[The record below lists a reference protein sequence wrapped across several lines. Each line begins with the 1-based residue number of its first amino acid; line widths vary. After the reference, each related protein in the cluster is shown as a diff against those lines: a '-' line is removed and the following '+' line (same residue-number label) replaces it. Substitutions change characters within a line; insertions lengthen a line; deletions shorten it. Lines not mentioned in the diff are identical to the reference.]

1 MIFRPCGDLGVSVEL
16 DEEISVEVNTRIRAL
31 EFLIQQKGLPGVVET
46 VPSFR
51 ALLVYYD
58 PLTLDYESLCA
69 AITALEPQAEGA
81 VLPPART
88 VELPCCYDPEL
99 GLDVSAAAE
108 RIGASVEELVAL
120 HASASYL
127 VYFIG
132 FTPGLPYMA
141 GMPDRLR
148 IPRLETPRTKVPAG
162 SVGIGGGQCCVYSV
176 DSPGGYWIL
185 GRTPLKLYDPD
196 AQEPTLLRPG
206 DRVRFRP
213 ISRAEFAAIE
223 QGTGTRASA
232 TPVPRRDDR
241 GSTLSDAI
249 GDTSPGPAPRIHIL
263 DPGPQTTVQD
273 LGRSGHLRYGIP
285 PSGPVDQ
292 AAFILANRLVG
303 NADGAAGLECTV
315 GGPRFVAEAP
325 CAIAVTGAALPLTV
339 NGQDASMWTTL
350 PLAAGDVVKLGPPRA
365 GVRGYIAFSG
375 GIDVPEVLGARA
387 TYLRGRL
394 GGLQGRA
401 LQRGDTLRLFR
412 ASRPAARRVLP
423 AAQPRLDLEPE
434 IRVVL
439 GPQDDRF
446 TAEGIAALLTGPY
459 EMLPQSD
466 RMGARLRGPR
476 IANRVGHDIISDG
489 IALGSIQV
497 PGDGQPIVLLVDRQ
511 STGGYTKVATVCSFD
526 IGRLGQVKPGQR
538 LRFRAITLAE
548 AHRALVAWLAT
559 LDGAL
564 GAA

>member
-1 MIFRPCGDLGVSVEL
+1 
-16 DEEISVEVNTRIRAL
+16 
-31 EFLIQQKGLPGVVET
+31 
-46 VPSFR
+46 
-51 ALLVYYD
+51 
-58 PLTLDYESLCA
+58 
-69 AITALEPQAEGA
+69 
-81 VLPPART
+81 
-88 VELPCCYDPEL
+88 
-99 GLDVSAAAE
+99 
-108 RIGASVEELVAL
+108 
-120 HASASYL
+120 
-127 VYFIG
+127 
-132 FTPGLPYMA
+132 
-141 GMPDRLR
+141 
-148 IPRLETPRTKVPAG
+148 
-162 SVGIGGGQCCVYSV
+162 
-176 DSPGGYWIL
+176 
-185 GRTPLKLYDPD
+185 
-196 AQEPTLLRPG
+196 
-206 DRVRFRP
+206 
-213 ISRAEFAAIE
+213 
-223 QGTGTRASA
+223 
-232 TPVPRRDDR
+232 
-241 GSTLSDAI
+241 
-249 GDTSPGPAPRIHIL
+249 
-263 DPGPQTTVQD
+263 
-273 LGRSGHLRYGIP
+273 
-285 PSGPVDQ
+285 
-292 AAFILANRLVG
+292 VG

-446 TAEGIAALLTGPY
+446 TAEGIAALLSGPY